1 MKENNEE
8 KKEKKDLT
16 DWTPPSEGAES
27 NGHSVLIFPFYFFL
41 AIFFILLILFHSI
54 TFYKENKKIKKIPS
68 KSTSIRCC

>member
-27 NGHSVLIFPFYFFL
+27 NGHSVLIFPFFFL
-41 AIFFILLILFHSI
+41 AIFFYFINFISFHY
-54 TFYKENKKIKKIPS
+54 FL
-68 KSTSIRCC
+68 

>member
-27 NGHSVLIFPFYFFL
+27 NGHSVLIFPFFFFGNFFL
-41 AIFFILLILFHSI
+41 
-54 TFYKENKKIKKIPS
+54 FY
-68 KSTSIRCC
+68 

>member
-54 TFYKENKKIKKIPS
+54 TFYKENKKIKK
-68 KSTSIRCC
+68 